1 MRAEIAELTTGLAL
15 PVLAVGNKTDL
26 ASAET
31 IAAFETGFHAGHP
44 DMAASIPLV
53 LLAAGRNQGL
63 ATLQTALVS
72 QVRGST
78 LENTASAT
86 IVTNVRHARALE
98 TAAIHLAA
106 VQTGLDTGRGTE
118 LLAADLR
125 HALAALGEITGE
137 ISNEDLLTSIF
148 TQFCIGK

>member
-1 MRAEIAELTTGLAL
+1 M
-15 PVLAVGNKTDL
+15 
-26 ASAET
+26 
-31 IAAFETGFHAGHP
+31 
-44 DMAASIPLV
+44 
-53 LLAAGRNQGL
+53 LLAAGQNHGL
-63 ATLQTALVS
+63 EALQQALVD
-72 QVRGST
+72 QVRGT
-78 LENTASAT
+78 ALENNASAT

-98 TAAIHLAA
+98 IAASHLAA

-137 ISNEDLLTSIF
+137 ISSEDLLTSIF